1 MLSSPVRSV
10 LYVVV
15 VAVRSRLHLSLTCL
29 NRARAL
35 LYTRIR
41 FEERPWAVVRG
52 GSMGER
58 ESSVVSVLF
67 TKYIRCGGGRVSEHG
82 GASDGHDV
90 VLYCTEDRPGCS

>member
-35 LYTRIR
+35 HQDKIR
-41 FEERPWAVVRG
+41 GASLGCRER

-58 ESSVVSVLF
+58 ESPVVGVLF
-67 TKYIRCGGGRVSEHG
+67 TYHVRCGGRTSLRARRRLRWTRRRTVLHG
-82 GASDGHDV
+82 GPSWM
-90 VLYCTEDRPGCS
+90 